1 MISVAL
7 AAYKGEKYIEQQIL
21 SILPQL
27 SHDDE
32 LIVSDD
38 KPGGQTEHIVR
49 RLMEDDPRITY
60 VEGRGKGVVANFTN
74 AIRYCKGDY
83 IFLCDQDDVWLDGK
97 VKRVMQ
103 AFENGADLV
112 LHNAYITDE
121 NLNIT
126 DYSFFAKRGSKKGFF
141 HNIVKNSYM
150 GCCMAFRRKLLKR
163 IMPIPRYIPM
173 HDQWIGLLGEIYG
186 KVELIDVPL
195 IYYRIHGDNVTGGET
210 TLKQKLYWRRYLVKR
225 LAGRILFK
233 K

>member
-7 AAYKGEKYIEQQIL
+7 AAYNGEKYIEQQIL

-32 LIVSDD
+32 IIVSDD

-49 RLMEDDPRITY
+49 RLMTDDPRITY

-74 AIRYCKGDY
+74 ALRYCKGDY

-141 HNIVKNSYM
+141 HNIAKNSYM

-173 HDQWIGLLGEIYG
+173 HDQWIGLLGEVYG

-195 IYYRIHGDNVTGGET
+195 IYYRIHGNNVTGGET
-210 TLKQKLYWRRYLVKR
+210 TLKQKIYWRRYLIKR

>member
-49 RLMEDDPRITY
+49 RLMLDDPRITY

-97 VKRVMQ
+97 VRRVMQ

-141 HNIVKNSYM
+141 RNIVKNSYM
-150 GCCMAFRRKLLKR
+150 GCCMAFSRKLLKR

-173 HDQWIGLLGEIYG
+173 HDQWIGLLGEVYG

-195 IYYRIHGDNVTGGET
+195 IYYRIHGGNVTGGET

>member
-49 RLMEDDPRITY
+49 RLMLDDPRITY

-141 HNIVKNSYM
+141 HNIAKNSYM
-150 GCCMAFRRKLLKR
+150 GCCMAFRRKLLKH

-173 HDQWIGLLGEIYG
+173 HDQWIGLLGEVYG

-210 TLKQKLYWRRYLVKR
+210 TLRQKLYWRRYLVKR

>member
-7 AAYKGEKYIEQQIL
+7 AAYNGEKYIEQQIL

-27 SHDDE
+27 SHNDE
-32 LIVSDD
+32 IIVSDD

-49 RLMEDDPRITY
+49 RLMADDPRITY

-74 AIRYCKGDY
+74 ALRYCKGDY

-126 DYSFFAKRGSKKGFF
+126 DYSFFAGRGSKKGFF
-141 HNIVKNSYM
+141 HNIIKNSYM
-150 GCCMAFRRKLLKR
+150 GCCMAFNRKLLKR

-173 HDQWIGLLGEIYG
+173 HDQWIGLLGEVYG

-195 IYYRIHGDNVTGGET
+195 IYYRIHGNNVTGGET
-210 TLKQKLYWRRYLVKR
+210 TLRQKLRWRRYLIKR